1 MLNVLNT
8 RRFKLWNT
16 GFTLERQLD
25 GTKAGLCSRLGV
37 NSNTHSYVNERSRPD
52 NFPGTALLR
61 LCMKI
66 PLVKSAV
73 RCYWQAPSVAAL
85 SVGRL
90 EIGMTSTAVQR
101 PAEETLLSQKL
112 TNTSVTPSCETL
124 GSCSQQIG
132 QQHFYRVG
140 EVLRNAAHT
149 HKYSLG
155 KCIMYCTASW
165 Q

>member
-1 MLNVLNT
+1 M
-8 RRFKLWNT
+8 
-16 GFTLERQLD
+16 
-25 GTKAGLCSRLGV
+25 GV
-37 NSNTHSYVNERSRPD
+37 NSNTHTHSYVNERSRPD
-52 NFPGTALLR
+52 NFPSTALLR

-101 PAEETLLSQKL
+101 PAEETLPSQKL
-112 TNTSVTPSCETL
+112 TNTSETL
-124 GSCSQQIG
+124 GSCSRQIG

-140 EVLRNAAHT
+140 EVLRNGAHT

-155 KCIMYCTASW
+155 KCIMYCKLTVRFYLSQSYQSLTPPTAWS
-165 Q
+165 